1 MSAPACEAMRTPKS
15 KETPGGAAKSA
26 KRSGTGP
33 VPMERA
39 QGKSAGFSAV
49 FLAEEGPLLR
59 FAYGICG
66 RREVAEDVVQEA
78 FLKLHSHWDE
88 VESPRA
94 WLFRCVRNLALN
106 HLRKTRR
113 ETDEEE
119 GREAVDAKPPPDAAV
134 GRMEAAGMLRM
145 LMAELPEKDRE
156 LVELKYDKNLKY
168 KEISKRTGLSVG
180 NVGYRLHH
188 VLKGLA
194 EALRRVGI
202 EEAGV

>member
-1 MSAPACEAMRTPKS
+1 MRKTKAAPAGAS
-15 KETPGGAAKSA
+15 KPG
-26 KRSGTGP
+26 RTGP
-33 VPMERA
+33 VAMDAPSGGPPSFA
-39 QGKSAGFSAV
+39 AV
-49 FLAEEGPLLR
+49 FEAEEGPLLR
-59 FAYGICG
+59 FAFGILG

-78 FLKLHSHWDE
+78 FLKLHEHWDG
-88 VESPRA
+88 VDCPRA
-94 WLFRCVRNLALN
+94 WLFRCVRNLSIN

-113 ETDEEE
+113 EVDEEE
-119 GREAVDAKPPPDAAV
+119 GRGAVARTPAPDAAV
-134 GRMEAAGMLRM
+134 GRMEAAGMLRL

-156 LVELKYDKNLKY
+156 LVELKYEENLKY

-188 VLKGLA
+188 ILKGLA